1 MIKKILI
8 FGAGYVG
15 SSLGVLLA
23 KNYEVV
29 LIDNDVSKVNKINN
43 RQAPID
49 EPIMAKHISDK
60 NIKLIASSS
69 FSSHLK
75 TTDFIIL
82 ALPTNYDS
90 DANFFDT
97 NTLTSTLQELNKLEF
112 KKTIVI
118 KSTIPIGFTKKAKKN
133 FPNLRIIFVPEFL
146 REGSAISDNISPS
159 RIVIG
164 DNKKNTKDVASVFQ
178 SIVKNIPKIFYMH
191 SSEAE
196 AVKLFANTYLA
207 TRISFFNE
215 LDSYAFQ
222 HKLNSKN
229 IIDGISSDPRIGE
242 GYNNPS
248 FGYGGYCLPKDTKQL
263 LANYSDIPQGIF
275 TAVVESNKLRKEFI
289 AKKILNKN
297 FSKVGIFR
305 LVMKKN
311 SDNYR
316 DSAILDVIKIL
327 IESGQDLLVYEPLI
341 KESDFLFPVTN
352 DLDFFKNSCDLVIA
366 NRMDKCLI
374 DIQNKL
380 FTRDIFGE
388 N

>member
-1 MIKKILI
+1 M
-8 FGAGYVG
+8 
-15 SSLGVLLA
+15 GVLFA

-43 RQAPID
+43 REAPID

-90 DANFFDT
+90 EANFFDT
-97 NTLTSTLQELNKLEF
+97 NTLTSTLEDLNKLEF

-178 SIVKNIPKIFYMH
+178 SIVKNNPKIFYMD

-215 LDSYAFQ
+215 LDSYAYQ

-366 NRMDKCLI
+366 NRMDECLI

>member
-23 KNYEVV
+23 KKYEVV

-43 RQAPID
+43 REAPID
-49 EPIMAKHISDK
+49 EPIMAKHIGDQ
-60 NIKLIASSS
+60 NIKIIASSS

-90 DANFFDT
+90 EAIFFDT
-97 NTLTSTLQELNKLEF
+97 NTLTSTLEELNKLEF

-146 REGSAISDNISPS
+146 REGNAISDNISPS

-164 DNKKNTKDVASVFQ
+164 DNKKNTNDVTSVFQ
-178 SIVKNIPKIFYMH
+178 SIAKNNPKIFYMD

-215 LDSYAFQ
+215 LDSYAYQ

-316 DSAILDVIKIL
+316 DSAIFDVIKIL
-327 IESGQDLLVYEPLI
+327 IESGQDLIVYEPLI
-341 KESDFLFPVTN
+341 KESEFSFPVTN

-366 NRMDKCLI
+366 NRMDECLI

>member
-23 KNYEVV
+23 KKYEVV

-43 RQAPID
+43 REAPID
-49 EPIMAKHISDK
+49 EPIMAKHIGDQ
-60 NIKLIASSS
+60 NIKIIASSS

-90 DANFFDT
+90 EAIFFDT
-97 NTLTSTLQELNKLEF
+97 NTLTSTLEELNKLEF

-146 REGSAISDNISPS
+146 REGNAISDNISPA

-164 DNKKNTKDVASVFQ
+164 DNKKNTNDVTSVFQ
-178 SIVKNIPKIFYMH
+178 SIAKNNPKIFYMD

-215 LDSYAFQ
+215 LDSYAYQ

-316 DSAILDVIKIL
+316 DSAIFDVIKIL
-327 IESGQDLLVYEPLI
+327 IESGQDLIVYEPLI
-341 KESDFLFPVTN
+341 KESEFSFPVTN

-366 NRMDKCLI
+366 NRMDECLI

>member
-1 MIKKILI
+1 MIKKIII

-15 SSLGVLLA
+15 SSLGILLA

-43 RQAPID
+43 REAPID
-49 EPIMAKHISDK
+49 EPNMARYISDRD
-60 NIKLIASSS
+60 IKIIASNS
-69 FSSHLK
+69 FKNHLM

-82 ALPTNYDS
+82 ALPTNYNS
-90 DANFFDT
+90 ETNFFDT
-97 NTLTSTLQELNKLEF
+97 STLKSTLNELNKFEF

-118 KSTIPIGFTKKAKKN
+118 KSTVPIGFTNKTKN
-133 FPNLRIIFVPEFL
+133 DFPNLTIVFVPEFL
-146 REGSAISDNISPS
+146 REGSAISDNINPS

-164 DNKKNTKDVASVFQ
+164 DCKKNTNNVANVFK
-178 SIVKNIPKIFYMH
+178 SIAKNNPKIFYMD

-222 HKLNSKN
+222 NKLNSKN
-229 IIDGISSDPRIGE
+229 IIDGISSDPRIGK

-297 FSKVGIFR
+297 YSKVGIFR
-305 LVMKKN
+305 LIMKKN

-316 DSAILDVIKIL
+316 DSAIFDVIKIL

-341 KESDFLFPVTN
+341 NKNDFSFSITH
-352 DLDFFKNSCDLVIA
+352 DLNFFKNKCDLVIA
-366 NRMDKCLI
+366 NRMDECLI